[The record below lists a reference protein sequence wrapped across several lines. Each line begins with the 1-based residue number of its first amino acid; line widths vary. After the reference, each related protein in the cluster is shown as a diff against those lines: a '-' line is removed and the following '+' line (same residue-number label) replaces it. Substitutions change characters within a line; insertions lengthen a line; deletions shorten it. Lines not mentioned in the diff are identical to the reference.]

1 MNATIPTH
9 RNPPS
14 NASIASV
21 GTRSIRTGNTNDLN
35 YLKALQKQWSAN
47 VGFLPAVALKRYLD
61 NKQVLLIDEGGLEA
75 GYLIWTFRNDGLVRI
90 PQVAIS
96 PELLR
101 TTLGTKAINTIIR
114 SARRSHCS
122 IIRLTSRSDLPAN
135 KFWPLFGF
143 KPTAAI
149 ARPTTRGLPLIEWT
163 LQLVDTATIA
173 HMLATGGR
181 PFKLG
186 KALPP
191 KPPSLD
197 TND

>member
-1 MNATIPTH
+1 MMTIMPTNE
-9 RNPPS
+9 NPPFD
-14 NASIASV
+14 ASPASV
-21 GTRSIRTGNTNDLN
+21 GTRSIRTGTTGDLN

-61 NKQVLLIDEGGLEA
+61 AGQVLLIDEGGLEA
-75 GYLIWTFRNDGLVRI
+75 GYLIWTFRPDGLVRI

-101 TTLGTKAINTIIR
+101 TTLGTKAIHSIIR
-114 SARRSHCS
+114 SARRTHCS
-122 IIRLTSRSDLPAN
+122 VLRLKSRSDLPAN
-135 KFWPLFGF
+135 RFWPNFGF

-163 LQLVDTATIA
+163 LQLTDAATIA

-181 PFKLG
+181 PFKPG
-186 KALPP
+186 KSPP
-191 KPPSLD
+191 PTPPLLKQTD
-197 TND
+197 